1 MKVKR
6 INDVTEQLFDLH
18 KNNTSNLLST
28 GFKTLDEYYQIRPSN
43 TTIIYGFPSAGKSEF
58 ALQLLI
64 GLTVKYG
71 KKHLIYT
78 PETGTAEEIFSE
90 IAHSL
95 TGKTFDKR
103 FPNYITEAEIY
114 KVQPFIQE
122 YFSVIEDDGTDGLS
136 LENYFEIAR
145 EVKRD
150 KGLDCTLLD
159 NFNDLQHSA
168 SDLNNIAAYLPIFLP
183 KWNKFSKIEN
193 LHSFMICHAR
203 NPTGVKSGE
212 LPKPPSVYEINGGQ
226 AWYAKAQ
233 SLICIDR
240 PYEEINGY
248 MQQSNTVDV
257 DIKKIKPKIVG
268 KKGVV
273 KLDFEF
279 SKKCYSET
287 IDGLIHT
294 IDTGFK
300 TSYQVPSET
309 KIRIGEKIAVQS
321 SFDLPSEDNDIPF

>member
-18 KNNTSNLLST
+18 KNNTANLLST
-28 GFKTLDEYYQIRPSN
+28 GFKTLDNYYQVRPSN
-43 TTIIYGFPSAGKSEF
+43 TTIIYGYPSAGKSEF
-58 ALQLLI
+58 AMQLLI

-95 TGKTFDKR
+95 TGKSFDKR

-114 KVQPFIQE
+114 RVQPFIQE
-122 YFSVIEDDGTDGLS
+122 HFAVIEDDGVNGLS
-136 LENYFEIAR
+136 LENYFELAR

-150 KGLDCTLLD
+150 RGLDCTLLD
-159 NFNDLQHSA
+159 NFNDLEHSA
-168 SDLNNIAAYLPIFLP
+168 SDLANIASYLPVFLP

-212 LPKPPSVYEINGGQ
+212 LPKAPSVFEINGGQ

-233 SLICIDR
+233 SLICVDR
-240 PYEEINGY
+240 PYEEINGL
-248 MQQSNTVDV
+248 MQQSNTANIDV
-257 DIKKIKPKIVG
+257 KKIKPKIVG
-268 KKGVV
+268 KKGLVP
-273 KLDFEF
+273 LEFEF
-279 SKKCYSET
+279 SKKCYNET
-287 IDGLIHT
+287 VDGRILR

-300 TSYQVPSET
+300 NSYQVPEET
-309 KIRIGEKIAVQS
+309 KKKIGEKIVTQA
-321 SFDLPSEDNDIPF
+321 SFDLPEDNTPF